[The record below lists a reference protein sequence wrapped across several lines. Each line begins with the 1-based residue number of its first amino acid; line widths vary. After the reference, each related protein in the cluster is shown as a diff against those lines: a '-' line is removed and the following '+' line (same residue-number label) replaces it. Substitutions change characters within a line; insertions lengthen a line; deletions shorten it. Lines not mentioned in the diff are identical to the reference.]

1 MTDKNS
7 LIKSFHV
14 ESVTGLAKNKVT
26 FVVVNDKKLIYYTNS
41 DNFLESLKK
50 FEGQKFIIEYA
61 FSELSKPKPIVK
73 NRGRRNT
80 NPEPESEVTDV
91 ETKIVRVKLP
101 KIK

>member
-14 ESVTGLAKNKVT
+14 ESVEGVAKNKVT

-41 DNFLESLKK
+41 DKFLESLKK
-50 FEGQKFIIEYA
+50 FAGQKFIIEYA
-61 FSELSKPKPIVK
+61 FSELSKPKPTVK
-73 NRGRRNT
+73 RGRGNS
-80 NPEPESEVTDV
+80 NPEPEDTDV
-91 ETKIVRVKLP
+91 EIKIVRVKLP